1 MRQDK
6 SSVNISDMRRFS
18 HKCDAIRHNN
28 YMKANGI
35 VRKVDGLGRI
45 VIPREF
51 RKLHKIS
58 LGDPMEIS
66 CMDNGEIVLKK
77 LDMTLTLEELAFPA
91 LEALREASGGTV
103 LVSNTSNWI
112 GGKGELASEYEGKE
126 LPDDIKKRLE
136 DRRGF
141 VSDYGTPMRI
151 EPIAGDADVFGA
163 LYSAGGGGNASAMRA
178 AAVLLGNALQK
189 F

>member
-1 MRQDK
+1 
-6 SSVNISDMRRFS
+6 
-18 HKCDAIRHNN
+18 
-28 YMKANGI
+28 MKVNGI

-51 RKLHKIS
+51 RKLYKIS

-91 LEALREASGGTV
+91 LDALREAAGGSI
-103 LVSNTSNWI
+103 LVSNTNNWI
-112 GGKGELASEYEGKE
+112 GGKGSWAAEYAGKE
-126 LPDDIKKRLE
+126 LPRDIKKGLE
-136 DRRGF
+136 ERRSF
-141 VSDYGTPMRI
+141 TSDCGTHMYV

-163 LYSAGGGGNASAMRA
+163 LYIPGETSIPAVRA
-178 AAVLLGNALQK
+178 AATLLGHALQK